1 MASVTIQKWST
12 AAACGG
18 QVNHIYRTREHYGN
32 KDIDATLADYNE
44 MAGTA
49 EEARARIRET
59 LSRVDAETPP
69 KRVRADR
76 KTIAELCIPAPRAGM
91 SDQDAR
97 RFLTAACMELVRT
110 PGMHVVG
117 IGLHGDEVHEYVDP
131 YSKTHVQSR
140 LHVHVLVV
148 PDVPGRGC
156 NMKSWLTKSRYRE
169 INQLLDRVCERELGY
184 SYQDGTQSRS
194 RGDVER
200 VKLASQRAEAAEL
213 TAKIDTLR
221 QEKAAAIAQIDMLR
235 QKQTGLTAQI
245 DTQEAQIRALTA
257 RNDKLQQETAEARR
271 MAQDALQEYQ
281 TAAGRTQVEQ
291 QRADELR
298 EEINRLDVVRE
309 LSTVPENRTLN
320 EAKSTARK
328 ALMGD
333 NVVLPR
339 REFESICSLAET
351 CWTNHKAVLQMQR
364 EKDEAERNARFAEQ
378 AAEQR
383 ARQITLEQA
392 REQASR
398 DRKLGRYER
407 MEREFPQVFQE
418 MDERMHT
425 RTIDHDR
432 GRSR

>member
-18 QVNHIYRTREHYGN
+18 QVSHIYRTREHYGN
-32 KDIDATLADYNE
+32 KDIDATLADCNE

-49 EEARARIRET
+49 EDARTRIRET
-59 LSRVDAETPP
+59 IAQVDAATPP

-97 RFLTAACMELVRT
+97 RFLTAACVELMQVT
-110 PGMHVVG
+110 NMHVVG

-131 YSKTHVQSR
+131 DSKSRVQSR

-169 INQLLDRVCERELGY
+169 LNQLLDRVCERELGY
-184 SYQDGTQSRS
+184 SYQDGSGQRS

-200 VKLASQRAEAAEL
+200 MKQRSLQAEAAEL
-213 TAKIDTLR
+213 TAKIDTMR
-221 QEKAAAIAQIDMLR
+221 QEAAQLDTIR
-235 QKQTGLTAQI
+235 QQARLDAARA
-245 DTQEAQIRALTA
+245 TQEADRAIARARAAEQAQRQSEAAQRQSETLTEA
-257 RNDKLQQETAEARR
+257 AE
-271 MAQDALQEYQ
+271 
-281 TAAGRTQVEQ
+281 

-298 EEINRLDVVRE
+298 EEIDRLDVVRE
-309 LSTVPENRTLN
+309 LSAVPENTTLRD
-320 EAKSTARK
+320 AKATARK
-328 ALMGD
+328 SLIGD
-333 NVVLPR
+333 NVTLPR

-351 CWTNHKAVLQMQR
+351 CWTNHTAVLQMQR
-364 EKDEAERNARFAEQ
+364 EKSNAERAARWAEEQAERRAREISLDEARERANRDAR
-378 AAEQR
+378 
-383 ARQITLEQA
+383 
-392 REQASR
+392 
-398 DRKLGRYER
+398 LGRYER
-407 MEREFPQVFQE
+407 MEKEFPQVFQE

-432 GRSR
+432 GRGR

>member
-32 KDIDATLADYNE
+32 QDIDKALADRNE

-59 LSRVDAETPP
+59 ISQVDAATPP
-69 KRVRADR
+69 RRVRTDR
-76 KTIAELCIPAPRAGM
+76 KTIAELCIPAPRSGM
-91 SDQDAR
+91 NDEDAR
-97 RFLTAACMELVRT
+97 RFLTAACIELVRE

-117 IGLHGDEVHEYVDP
+117 IGLHGDEVHEYINPD
-131 YSKTHVQSR
+131 SKTHVQSR

-184 SYQDGTQSRS
+184 SYQDGTRSRS

-200 VKLASQRAEAAEL
+200 VKLASQRAEAEEL
-213 TAKIDTLR
+213 AAK
-221 QEKAAAIAQIDMLR
+221 IDMLR
-235 QKQTGLTAQI
+235 QETTRLDAARQKARQDAARA
-245 DTQEAQIRALTA
+245 TQEADRATTRAKAAEQAQRRSEAAQKASEMQLEAAEQRLTQ
-257 RNDKLQQETAEARR
+257 LQS
-271 MAQDALQEYQ
+271 
-281 TAAGRTQVEQ
+281 
-291 QRADELR
+291 RADELR
-298 EEINRLDVVRE
+298 EEIDQLDVVRE
-309 LSTVPENRTLN
+309 LSTVPENRTLT
-320 EAKSTARK
+320 EAKATARK
-328 ALMGD
+328 TLMGD

-339 REFESICSLAET
+339 REFESICDLAET
-351 CWTNHKAVLQMQR
+351 CWVNHRAVLQMQR
-364 EKDEAERNARFAEQ
+364 EKSDAERTAQQAEEQ
-378 AAEQR
+378 AERR
-383 ARQITLEQA
+383 ARQISLDEA
-392 REQASR
+392 RERAGR
-398 DRKLGRYER
+398 DARLGRYEQ
-407 MEREFPQVFQE
+407 MEQAFPQVFQE

>member
-18 QVNHIYRTREHYGN
+18 QVSHIYRTREHYGN
-32 KDIDATLADYNE
+32 KDIDATLADCNE

-49 EEARARIRET
+49 EDARTRIRET
-59 LSRVDAETPP
+59 IAQVDAATPP

-97 RFLTAACMELVRT
+97 RFLTAACVELMQVT
-110 PGMHVVG
+110 NMHVVG

-131 YSKTHVQSR
+131 DSKSRVQSR

-169 INQLLDRVCERELGY
+169 LNQLLDRVCERELGY
-184 SYQDGTQSRS
+184 SYQDGSGQRS

-200 VKLASQRAEAAEL
+200 MKQRSLQAEAAEL
-213 TAKIDTLR
+213 TAKIDTMR
-221 QEKAAAIAQIDMLR
+221 QEAARLDTIR
-235 QKQTGLTAQI
+235 QQARLDAARA
-245 DTQEAQIRALTA
+245 TQEADRAIARARAAEQAQRQSEAAQRQSETLTEA
-257 RNDKLQQETAEARR
+257 AE
-271 MAQDALQEYQ
+271 
-281 TAAGRTQVEQ
+281 

-298 EEINRLDVVRE
+298 EEIDRLDVVRE
-309 LSTVPENRTLN
+309 LSAVPENTTLRD
-320 EAKSTARK
+320 AKATARK
-328 ALMGD
+328 TLIGD
-333 NVVLPR
+333 NVTLPR

-351 CWTNHKAVLQMQR
+351 CWMNHTAVLQMQR
-364 EKDEAERNARFAEQ
+364 EKSNAERAARWAEEQAERRAREISLDEARERANRDAR
-378 AAEQR
+378 
-383 ARQITLEQA
+383 
-392 REQASR
+392 
-398 DRKLGRYER
+398 LGRYER
-407 MEREFPQVFQE
+407 MEKEFPQVFQE

>member
-12 AAACGG
+12 TAACGG
-18 QVNHIYRTREHYGN
+18 QVSHIYRTREHYGN

-49 EEARARIRET
+49 EDARTRIRET
-59 LSRVDAETPP
+59 IARVDAATPP

-97 RFLTAACMELVRT
+97 RFLTAACVELMQVT
-110 PGMHVVG
+110 SMHVVG

-131 YSKTHVQSR
+131 DSKSRVQSR

-156 NMKSWLTKSRYRE
+156 NMKSWLTKARYKE
-169 INQLLDRVCERELGY
+169 LNQLLDRVCERELGY
-184 SYQDGTQSRS
+184 TYQNGSGQQS

-200 VKLASQRAEAAEL
+200 MKQRSLQAEAAEL
-213 TAKIDTLR
+213 TAKIDTMR
-221 QEKAAAIAQIDMLR
+221 QEAAQLD
-235 QKQTGLTAQI
+235 K
-245 DTQEAQIRALTA
+245 IR
-257 RNDKLQQETAEARR
+257 QETRQDAARATEAAKRAMERAEAAE
-271 MAQDALQEYQ
+271 MAQKRSE
-281 TAAGRTQVEQ
+281 AAQKASEDRLAEAER
-291 QRADELR
+291 RADELR
-298 EEINRLDVVRE
+298 KEIDRLDVVRE
-309 LSTVPENRTLN
+309 LSIVPENRTLT
-320 EAKSTARK
+320 EAKATARK
-328 ALMGD
+328 TLMGD

-339 REFESICSLAET
+339 REFESICDLAET
-351 CWTNHKAVLQMQR
+351 CWVNHRAVLQMQR
-364 EKDEAERNARFAEQ
+364 EKSDAERTAQQAEAQ
-378 AAEQR
+378 AERR
-383 ARQITLEQA
+383 ARQISLDEA
-392 REQASR
+392 RERAGRDSR
-398 DRKLGRYER
+398 LGRYER

>member
-12 AAACGG
+12 TAACGG
-18 QVNHIYRTREHYGN
+18 QVSHIYRTREHYGN

-49 EEARARIRET
+49 EDARTRIRET
-59 LSRVDAETPP
+59 IARVDAATPP

-76 KTIAELCIPAPRAGM
+76 KTIAELCIPAPRSGM

-97 RFLTAACMELVRT
+97 RFLTAACVELMQVT
-110 PGMHVVG
+110 NMHVVG

-131 YSKTHVQSR
+131 DSKSRVQSR

-156 NMKSWLTKSRYRE
+156 NMKSWLTKARYKE
-169 INQLLDRVCERELGY
+169 LNQLLDRVCERELGY
-184 SYQDGTQSRS
+184 TYQNGSGQQS

-200 VKLASQRAEAAEL
+200 MKQRSLQAEAAEL

-221 QEKAAAIAQIDMLR
+221 HEVAELDKTR
-235 QKQTGLTAQI
+235 QKTRQDAARA
-245 DTQEAQIRALTA
+245 TQEADKAVARARA
-257 RNDKLQQETAEARR
+257 AEQAQRQSETVQRQSEART
-271 MAQDALQEYQ
+271 E
-281 TAAGRTQVEQ
+281 AAER
-291 QRADELR
+291 RADELR
-298 EEINRLDVVRE
+298 EEIAHLDVVRE

-320 EAKSTARK
+320 EARATARK
-328 ALMGD
+328 SLIGD
-333 NVVLPR
+333 NVVIPR

-351 CWTNHKAVLQMQR
+351 CWTNHTAVLQMQR
-364 EKDEAERNARFAEQ
+364 EKSDAERAAQWAEER
-378 AAEQR
+378 AEQR
-383 ARQITLEQA
+383 AREISLDEA
-392 REQASR
+392 RERAGR
-398 DRKLGRYER
+398 DARLGRYER

>member
-12 AAACGG
+12 TAACGG
-18 QVNHIYRTREHYGN
+18 QVSHIYRTREHYGN
-32 KDIDATLADYNE
+32 KDIDATLADCNE

-49 EEARARIRET
+49 EDARTRIRET
-59 LSRVDAETPP
+59 IAQVDAATPP

-97 RFLTAACMELVRT
+97 RFLTAACVELMQVT
-110 PGMHVVG
+110 SMHVVG

-131 YSKTHVQSR
+131 DSKSRVQSR

-169 INQLLDRVCERELGY
+169 LNQLLDRVCERELGY
-184 SYQDGTQSRS
+184 SYQDGSGQRS

-200 VKLASQRAEAAEL
+200 MKQRSLQAEAAEL
-213 TAKIDTLR
+213 TAKIDTMR
-221 QEKAAAIAQIDMLR
+221 QEAARLDTIRQQARLDADRAAQEADKAVERAKAAELAQR
-235 QKQTGLTAQI
+235 QS
-245 DTQEAQIRALTA
+245 EALT
-257 RNDKLQQETAEARR
+257 EATERR
-271 MAQDALQEYQ
+271 
-281 TAAGRTQVEQ
+281 V
-291 QRADELR
+291 DELR
-298 EEINRLDVVRE
+298 EEIDRLDVVRE
-309 LSTVPENRTLN
+309 LSTVPENRTLT

-328 ALMGD
+328 ALIGD

>member
-12 AAACGG
+12 TAACGG
-18 QVNHIYRTREHYGN
+18 QVSHIYRTREHYGN

-49 EEARARIRET
+49 EDARTRIRET
-59 LSRVDAETPP
+59 IARVDAATPP

-97 RFLTAACMELVRT
+97 RFLTAACVELMQVT
-110 PGMHVVG
+110 SMHVVG

-131 YSKTHVQSR
+131 DSKSRVQSR

-156 NMKSWLTKSRYRE
+156 NMKSWLTKARYKE
-169 INQLLDRVCERELGY
+169 LNQLLDRVCERELGY
-184 SYQDGTQSRS
+184 TYQNGSGQQS

-200 VKLASQRAEAAEL
+200 MKQRSLQAEAAEL
-213 TAKIDTLR
+213 TAKIDTMR
-221 QEKAAAIAQIDMLR
+221 QEAAQLD
-235 QKQTGLTAQI
+235 K
-245 DTQEAQIRALTA
+245 IR
-257 RNDKLQQETAEARR
+257 QETRQDAARATEAAKRAMERAEAAE
-271 MAQDALQEYQ
+271 MAQKRSE
-281 TAAGRTQVEQ
+281 AAQKASEDRLAEAER
-291 QRADELR
+291 RADELR
-298 EEINRLDVVRE
+298 KEIDRLDVVRE
-309 LSTVPENRTLN
+309 LSIVPENRTLT
-320 EAKSTARK
+320 EAKATVRK
-328 ALMGD
+328 TLMGD

-339 REFESICSLAET
+339 REFEGICDLAET
-351 CWTNHKAVLQMQR
+351 CWVNHRAVLQMQR
-364 EKDEAERNARFAEQ
+364 EKSDAERTAQQAEEQ
-378 AAEQR
+378 AERR
-383 ARQITLEQA
+383 ARQISLDEA
-392 REQASR
+392 RERAGRDSR
-398 DRKLGRYER
+398 LGRYER